1 MYDTRRI
8 IGKFFEHKVI
18 QLFDLVIADSE
29 DSGRVP
35 DLISRD
41 GSFYVEVKSSAYNN
55 GGVINENQLNRFN
68 KKIQAKNSRR
78 FYAFGYHSITKNIQ
92 EQFPTE
98 QELSEALS
106 IRSLY
111 LFPFSIVRAYF
122 SHNTKINTPKHQ
134 SFVQLREKQAERI
147 FTRDEDI
154 WRCLR
159 LNPKYYRPLNLHDK
173 VKIMTRN
180 GRLEQQILDSFH
192 PEFIAQTGAIPCS
205 LLRFV

>member
-1 MYDTRRI
+1 MYDSRRV

-18 QLFDLVIADSE
+18 QLFDLAIADSE

-35 DLISRD
+35 DLVSRD

-68 KKIQAKNSRR
+68 KKIQAKTSRR
-78 FYAFGYHSITKNIQ
+78 FYAFVYHPIAKNIQ

-122 SHNTKINTPKHQ
+122 SHNPKIKTPKHQ
-134 SFVQLREKQAERI
+134 SFVQLRENQAQRI
-147 FTRDEDI
+147 FAGDEDI
-154 WRCLR
+154 WQCLR
-159 LNPKYYRPLNLHDK
+159 LNPKHYRPLNLHDK

-180 GRLEQQILDSFH
+180 GHLEQQILDSFH
-192 PEFIAQTGAIPCS
+192 PEFI
-205 LLRFV
+205 